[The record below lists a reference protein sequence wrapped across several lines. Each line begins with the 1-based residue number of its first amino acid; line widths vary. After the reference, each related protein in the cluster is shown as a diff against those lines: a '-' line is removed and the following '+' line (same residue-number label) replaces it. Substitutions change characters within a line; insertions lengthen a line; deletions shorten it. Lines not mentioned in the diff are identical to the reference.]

1 MDDDNNNKEEKDD
14 DLTAGFLGTIL
25 LSLSRKLDLL
35 RWWLLLLVVVGR
47 LMQSLAA
54 RYLWQADDGHSV
66 VVRDPAARCRRL
78 RTRALGEEASIL
90 LLGSSSRLL
99 GL

>member
-1 MDDDNNNKEEKDD
+1 MDDDNNNKEEEDD

-66 VVRDPAARCRRL
+66 VVRDPAARCR
-78 RTRALGEEASIL
+78 EASIL